1 MKLIRQTTVRI
12 TLMCLRLLVQPGTAN
27 CSHMRVSITIPV
39 YNEESCL
46 ADTLNRLHAFLST
59 RDLGWDWEI
68 VVADN
73 GSTDRTREIAEQ
85 FVSKI
90 SSHSAF
96 YILNS
101 EFKSHSVRVVALAEK
116 GRGRA
121 LKHAWLNTDADVLVY
136 MDADLSTDLDSLPAL
151 IGALIQSSP
160 ERSEVPIPRG
170 SSSSIPDS
178 VSDTEAASETDG
190 SEKRRGGERGI
201 GRLSGYDL
209 AIGSRLLR
217 NELTTRSLK
226 REFISRCYNR
236 LIRLMFP
243 NITFSDAQCGF
254 KAITREAA
262 QALLPQVE
270 DTNWFFDTELLI
282 LAENHG
288 YRIFD
293 LPVRWIERRQTSV
306 KILRTALDDLKGLVR
321 LKRRMAASPRHPHP
335 VATLSSSPLPKH

>member
-1 MKLIRQTTVRI
+1 
-12 TLMCLRLLVQPGTAN
+12 
-27 CSHMRVSITIPV
+27 MRVSITIPV

-46 ADTLNRLHAFLST
+46 SATLKRLHDFVSS
-59 RDLGWDWEI
+59 REFGWDWEI
-68 VVADN
+68 VIADN
-73 GSTDRTREIAEQ
+73 GSTDRTRQIAETFQ
-85 FVSKI
+85 GACPRPTQ
-90 SSHSAF
+90 HSALRSPQSAF
-96 YILNS
+96 AAND
-101 EFKSHSVRVVALAEK
+101 VRLVTLAQK

-121 LKHAWLNTDADVLVY
+121 LKHAWLNTDADVLLY
-136 MDADLSTDLDSLPAL
+136 MDADLSTELDALPAL
-151 IGALIQSSP
+151 VGALIQSS
-160 ERSEVPIPRG
+160 SSSFS

-178 VSDTEAASETDG
+178 VSDMEPAWETDG

-282 LAENHG
+282 LAEHHG

-306 KILRTALDDLKGLVR
+306 KIFRTALGDLKGLVR
-321 LKRRMAASPRHPHP
+321 LKRRMAASPRHPHQ